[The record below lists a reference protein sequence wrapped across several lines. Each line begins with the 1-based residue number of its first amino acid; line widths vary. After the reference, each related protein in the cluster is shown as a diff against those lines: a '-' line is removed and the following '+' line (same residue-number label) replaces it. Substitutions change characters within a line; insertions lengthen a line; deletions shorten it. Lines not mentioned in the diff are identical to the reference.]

1 MNKTNLNLNEL
12 AAKFG
17 TIPANLTQKAQIVP
31 EYLSEEEFA
40 LLPQCPRVG
49 TVETLGRWPTIGGR
63 RTYPLS
69 GALNQEEKARYNE
82 LKRASKD
89 GLTTGTVRSVSP
101 RQKTLTE
108 EQKEFNQKL
117 EDLKALLT
125 KEKASKEALAMV
137 DGLMIEDPADPVVSL
152 LGTKVIPEQV
162 SPYALMFRRV
172 DGSRLPLDISAVDFA
187 VEAAKGLMPVYN
199 EAGLKAKLA
208 ELEANGIIIKLM

>member
-1 MNKTNLNLNEL
+1 MNKLDLTTI
-12 AAKFG
+12 AQKFG
-17 TIPANLTQKAQIVP
+17 SVPANLTQKSQIVP
-31 EYLSEEEFA
+31 AFLSEEEFS

-69 GALNQEEKARYNE
+69 GALNAEEKARYNE

-89 GLTTGTVRSVSP
+89 GTASGSPRTVSP

-108 EQKEFNQKL
+108 DQKAFNQKL

-125 KEKASKEALAMV
+125 KEKASKEAIAMV
-137 DGLMIEDPADPVVSL
+137 EGLMIEDPSDPVVAL
-152 LGTKVIPEQV
+152 LGTKTIPEEV
-162 SPYALMFRRV
+162 SPYALMFRRA
-172 DGSRLPLDISAVDFA
+172 DGSRLPLDIDPMNFA
-187 VEAAKGLMPVYN
+187 MEAAKGLVPVYN

-208 ELEANGIIIKLM
+208 ELESQGIIIKLKK

>member
-1 MNKTNLNLNEL
+1 MKTTMNLNEL
-12 AAKFG
+12 ATKFG
-17 TIPANLTQKAQIVP
+17 AIPTALTQKSQIVP

-40 LLPQCPRVG
+40 MLSQCPRVG

-69 GALNQEEKARYNE
+69 GALNAEEKARYNE
-82 LKRASKD
+82 LKRASKE
-89 GLTTGTVRSVSP
+89 GVATGPRTVSP
-101 RQKTLTE
+101 RQKTLTDD
-108 EQKEFNQKL
+108 QKEFNQKL

-125 KEKASKEALAMV
+125 KEKASKEAIAMV
-137 DGLMIEDPADPVVSL
+137 EGLMIEDPADPVVVL
-152 LGTKVIPEQV
+152 LGTKTIPEKV

-187 VEAAKGLMPVYN
+187 AEAAKGLLPVYN
-199 EAGLKAKLA
+199 EAGLKTKLA

>member
-1 MNKTNLNLNEL
+1 MNKIDLTTL

-17 TIPANLTQKAQIVP
+17 SIPAALTQKAQIVP
-31 EYLSEEEFA
+31 EYLTEEEFA
-40 LLPQCPRVG
+40 LLPQCPRQG

-69 GALNQEEKARYNE
+69 GALNAEEKARYNE

-89 GLTTGTVRSVSP
+89 GTASGSPRTVSP

-108 EQKEFNQKL
+108 DQKAFNQKL
-117 EDLKALLT
+117 EDLKALLS

-137 DGLMIEDPADPVVSL
+137 DALMIEDPADPVVAL
-152 LGTKVIPEQV
+152 LGTKVIPEKV
-162 SPYALMFRRV
+162 SPYALMFRKA

-187 VEAAKGLMPVYN
+187 AEATKGLLPMYL
-199 EAGLKAKLA
+199 EADLKAKLA
-208 ELEANGIIIKLM
+208 ELEAQGIIIKLA